1 MNSMLAWYWFWMAAI
16 ALSAVLF
23 FGVALLVAIFGWRD
37 LRDLYR
43 ELEASHQGDAGDSS
57 PKVQQERT

>member
-1 MNSMLAWYWFWMAAI
+1 MNSMQAWYWFWMAAI
-16 ALSAVLF
+16 AVSAVLF

-43 ELEASHQGDAGDSS
+43 ELEASHRDAADDSR
-57 PKVQQERT
+57 PKVQK

>member
-1 MNSMLAWYWFWMAAI
+1 MLAWYWFWMAAI
-16 ALSAVLF
+16 AVSAVLF

-43 ELEASHQGDAGDSS
+43 ELDASHQGEGQDRQLKR
-57 PKVQQERT
+57 PE